1 MSFTNLFAQ
10 ILCRRRPLTLTLL
23 ALALGLVLAGCTA
36 GSLATGASV
45 SGVRSQENR
54 TQTSDGGQVVVKVTW
69 QGPDAGP
76 VFAVVLDT
84 HSVDLDGYDLA
95 QLSVLRVEDG
105 REVQPSGWDAPK
117 GGHHRKG
124 TLTFPVTGEDG
135 KAIVGPG
142 TGEFELIIRD
152 VAGVPERVLRW
163 TQ

>member
-10 ILCRRRPLTLTLL
+10 ILGRRRPLTLTLL
-23 ALALGLVLAGCTA
+23 ALLLGLVLSGCTA
-36 GSLATGASV
+36 GSLATGTAAPRA
-45 SGVRSQENR
+45 GSQGDL
-54 TQTSDGGQVVVKVTW
+54 TQISDGGQVVVKATW

-142 TGEFELIIRD
+142 TGEFALIIRD

>member
-1 MSFTNLFAQ
+1 MSFTHVFAQ
-10 ILCRRRPLTLTLL
+10 ILGRCRPLTLTLL
-23 ALALGLVLAGCTA
+23 ALLLGLVLAGCTA
-36 GSLATGASV
+36 GSLATGSSV
-45 SGVRSQENR
+45 SGIRSQENR

-124 TLTFPVTGEDG
+124 TLTFPTKGADG
-135 KAIVGPG
+135 NDIVGPG

>member
-1 MSFTNLFAQ
+1 MSFTHVFAQ
-10 ILCRRRPLTLTLL
+10 ILGRRRPLTLTLL
-23 ALALGLVLAGCTA
+23 ALLLGLVLSGCTA
-36 GSLATGASV
+36 GSLATGTGAPRP
-45 SGVRSQENR
+45 GSQGDL
-54 TQTSDGGQVVVKVTW
+54 TQISDDGQVVVKATW

-76 VFAVVLDT
+76 VFTIALDT

-105 REVQPSGWDAPK
+105 REVQPSAWDAPK

-124 TLTFPVTGEDG
+124 TLTFPTAGADG
-135 KAIVGPG
+135 NDIVGPG
-142 TGEFELIIRD
+142 TPGFELIIRD